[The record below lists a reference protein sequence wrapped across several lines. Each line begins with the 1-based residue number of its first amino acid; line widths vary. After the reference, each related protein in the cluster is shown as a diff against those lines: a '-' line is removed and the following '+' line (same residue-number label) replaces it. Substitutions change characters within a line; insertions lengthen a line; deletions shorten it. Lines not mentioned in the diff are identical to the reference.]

1 MGPLLDTV
9 TWYQKQIT
17 VLDGKKKN
25 KQTNKQEIIHFPK
38 IEYPCSRTR
47 SIHLAIAFLYHVTV
61 ADRANIATTP
71 PIHVI
76 DFLLTVW
83 CYIAT

>member
-17 VLDGKKKN
+17 VLDGKKK
-25 KQTNKQEIIHFPK
+25 KPNKQEIIHFPK
-38 IEYPCSRTR
+38 IEYPCSGTR
-47 SIHLAIAFLYHVTV
+47 SIHPANSFLYHVIV
-61 ADRANIATTP
+61 SDRANLATTLP
-71 PIHVI
+71 MHVI